1 LARIR
6 KNWRQ
11 ITKQSEQ
18 RITTSSGLAG
28 GFEVMRKSFEYDAE
42 LMEKARWIVEHGL
55 DRPSKREIDKQLEL
69 PLPMPPREP
78 DKSNCCPSI

>member
-1 LARIR
+1 
-6 KNWRQ
+6 
-11 ITKQSEQ
+11 
-18 RITTSSGLAG
+18 
-28 GFEVMRKSFEYDAE
+28 MREPFKYDPE

-78 DKSNCCPSI
+78 DKSKRCPSI